1 LSCII
6 QSYTIESAKKLF
18 LKKQC
23 CSFSLFQAIVLI
35 IYSIAFS
42 KTAKTLAIPSLR
54 VWLEFWEAAGW
65 LICRWIELGGS
76 LMAFSVLVV
85 EDDADSRDLL
95 NFRLT
100 REGYIVRTAGDG
112 ISGFHVARIKKP
124 NVIITDLTLPEMSG
138 LELIRQIRLEPEIA
152 ETQIVVYTAYTREQM
167 EIVFSAGAN
176 RSFYKPLDID
186 KVIDYINELWKK
198 SQKRLG

>member
-1 LSCII
+1 MS
-6 QSYTIESAKKLF
+6 
-18 LKKQC
+18 
-23 CSFSLFQAIVLI
+23 
-35 IYSIAFS
+35 
-42 KTAKTLAIPSLR
+42 
-54 VWLEFWEAAGW
+54 
-65 LICRWIELGGS
+65 
-76 LMAFSVLVV
+76 FSVLVV

-124 NVIITDLTLPEMSG
+124 NVIITDITLPEMNG

-152 ETQIVVYTAYTREQM
+152 DTPIVVYTAYTREEM
-167 EIVFSAGAN
+167 EIVFTAGAS

-186 KVIDYINELWKK
+186 KLIDYINELWKK
-198 SQKRLG
+198 SQKHSV

>member
-1 LSCII
+1 
-6 QSYTIESAKKLF
+6 
-18 LKKQC
+18 
-23 CSFSLFQAIVLI
+23 
-35 IYSIAFS
+35 
-42 KTAKTLAIPSLR
+42 
-54 VWLEFWEAAGW
+54 
-65 LICRWIELGGS
+65 
-76 LMAFSVLVV
+76 MAFSVLVV

>member
-1 LSCII
+1 
-6 QSYTIESAKKLF
+6 
-18 LKKQC
+18 
-23 CSFSLFQAIVLI
+23 
-35 IYSIAFS
+35 
-42 KTAKTLAIPSLR
+42 
-54 VWLEFWEAAGW
+54 
-65 LICRWIELGGS
+65 
-76 LMAFSVLVV
+76 MAFSVLVV

-124 NVIITDLTLPEMSG
+124 NVIITDITLPEMNG
-138 LELIRQIRLEPEIA
+138 LELIRQIRLDPEIA
-152 ETQIVVYTAYTREQM
+152 ETPIAVYTAYTREEM

-198 SQKRLG
+198 SQKHSV